1 MRITNTF
8 ATTAALISSTLAATV
23 PSAPWSTLT
32 PTGAIPTDAST
43 DWSHSFGI
51 QIETIEVASQLA
63 TETGTIA
70 GKKRDVV
77 NGLSDGQPNVIPT
90 ASYSILS
97 ESVAPVAQI
106 TDGQIQHQTTAAAAA
121 ASVVNQ
127 ITDGQIQHQ
136 TTAAASVVNQIG
148 DGQIQHQTTAAA
160 ASVVNQIGDGQIQHQ
175 TTAAAASVVN
185 QIGDGQIQHQTTA
198 QTVAGVNQISD
209 GQIQNPSTT
218 LLSSV
223 AGAAQI
229 TDGQVQATNTVAA
242 ESRLPTNAT
251 VATSGSSDPVVE
263 SDSAEPEDTNIQE
276 ACYSSNNLAMTLQ
289 DGLLAD
295 SKGRVGAIVANRQF
309 QFDGPPPQAG
319 TIYAAGWSISSDGYL
334 TLGDADVFY
343 QCLSGDF
350 YNLYDENVASQCN
363 AVKLKIINFVDC

>member
-106 TDGQIQHQTTAAAAA
+106 TDGQIQHQTTAAAA
-121 ASVVNQ
+121 SVVNQ

-136 TTAAASVVNQIG
+136 TTAAA
-148 DGQIQHQTTAAA
+148 
-160 ASVVNQIGDGQIQHQ
+160 ASVVNQMLFQQPHI
-175 TTAAAASVVN
+175 VYFPN
-185 QIGDGQIQHQTTA
+185 
-198 QTVAGVNQISD
+198 
-209 GQIQNPSTT
+209 
-218 LLSSV
+218 LLHLLLKSQMVRSNTKPLLLLQV
-223 AGAAQI
+223 LLTKSQMVRSNTKPLLLLQVSLTKLV
-229 TDGQVQATNTVAA
+229 TDKFNTKLLLLLQVSLTKLVTDKFNTK
-242 ESRLPTNAT
+242 P
-251 VATSGSSDPVVE
+251 
-263 SDSAEPEDTNIQE
+263 
-276 ACYSSNNLAMTLQ
+276 
-289 DGLLAD
+289 LL
-295 SKGRVGAIVANRQF
+295 
-309 QFDGPPPQAG
+309 
-319 TIYAAGWSISSDGYL
+319 
-334 TLGDADVFY
+334 
-343 QCLSGDF
+343 
-350 YNLYDENVASQCN
+350 
-363 AVKLKIINFVDC
+363 KLLLV

>member
-106 TDGQIQHQTTAAAAA
+106 TDGQIQHQTTAAAA
-121 ASVVNQ
+121 SVVNQ
-127 ITDGQIQHQ
+127 IT
-136 TTAAASVVNQIG
+136 

>member
-1 MRITNTF
+1 M
-8 ATTAALISSTLAATV
+8 
-23 PSAPWSTLT
+23 
-32 PTGAIPTDAST
+32 
-43 DWSHSFGI
+43 
-51 QIETIEVASQLA
+51 
-63 TETGTIA
+63 
-70 GKKRDVV
+70 
-77 NGLSDGQPNVIPT
+77 
-90 ASYSILS
+90 
-97 ESVAPVAQI
+97 
-106 TDGQIQHQTTAAAAA
+106 
-121 ASVVNQ
+121 
-127 ITDGQIQHQ
+127 
-136 TTAAASVVNQIG
+136 
-148 DGQIQHQTTAAA
+148 
-160 ASVVNQIGDGQIQHQ
+160 
-175 TTAAAASVVN
+175 
-185 QIGDGQIQHQTTA
+185 
-198 QTVAGVNQISD
+198 NQISD